1 MTIRLAAA
9 RSLFAGFLIVAPLV
23 VVVDA
28 ASVPALAQHV
38 VTDGEASKLTLDA
51 LTAAPRVIVHR
62 AMYRPVRMSWLQGWN
77 RERGH
82 GRSAGL
88 LHEASFRRGFA
99 HEAAFRRGIRATG
112 TTIHLGVSR
121 RRRWS

>member
-1 MTIRLAAA
+1 MTLRLAAA
-9 RSLFAGFLIVAPLV
+9 RSLFVGLLIVATG
-23 VVVDA
+23 A
-28 ASVPALAQHV
+28 AAPALAQHV

-51 LTAAPRVIVHR
+51 LTATPRLVVHR
-62 AMYRPVRMSWLQGWN
+62 AAYRTVRMSWLQGWA

-88 LHEASFRRGFA
+88 VHEASFHRGFA
-99 HEAAFRRGIRATG
+99 HEAAFRRSIRATG
-112 TTIHLGVSR
+112 TTLHLGVSR

>member
-9 RSLFAGFLIVAPLV
+9 RSLFAGFLIVATG
-23 VVVDA
+23 A
-28 ASVPALAQHV
+28 ASVPAFAQHV

-51 LTAAPRVIVHR
+51 LTATPRVIVHW
-62 AMYRPVRMSWLQGWN
+62 AAYRSVRMSWLQGWS

-82 GRSAGL
+82 GRSSGL
-88 LHEASFRRGFA
+88 LHEASFHRGFA
-99 HEAAFRRGIRATG
+99 HETAFRRGIRATG